1 LTKRTG
7 ERLRRELMDYAGI
20 FIGANLAAL
29 ALVWFLIPNR
39 IAAGGVSGLA
49 IIFYHLWRWPVG
61 LVIFFLNTPLFLAYL
76 RLFGPRHW
84 VKSFF
89 GALLLPAAVA
99 YWEGLAQPLTTDPLL
114 ASLYGGF
121 LGGLGMGIAFRY
133 RGNTGGTDLAA
144 RIFSHL
150 APVSTGYGLML
161 IDGLVILLAGLIFK
175 TPEIMLYAIIALAVT
190 GKTIDLV
197 MEGFNYPKGALI
209 ISDHAEAIARRV
221 LKELGRGVTGLSG
234 RGLYSGR
241 GKEVLFCVVGRGE
254 TTRLKE
260 LVRAEDPRAFVVI
273 ANVHEVLGEGFSAMT
288 DEVND

>member
-1 LTKRTG
+1 MTKRTG

-99 YWEGLAQPLTTDPLL
+99 YWEGLAQPLTSDPLL

-197 MEGFNYPKGALI
+197 MEGFNFSKGALI
-209 ISDHAEAIARRV
+209 ISDHAGAIDRRV

>member
-1 LTKRTG
+1 MTKRTG
-7 ERLRRELMDYAGI
+7 ERLRRELMDYTGI

-99 YWEGLAQPLTTDPLL
+99 YWEGLAQPLTSDPLL

-150 APVSTGYGLML
+150 APVSTGNGLML

-197 MEGFNYPKGALI
+197 MEGFNYSKGALI

>member
-1 LTKRTG
+1 MTRHNG
-7 ERLRRELMDYAGI
+7 GRLRRELMDYAGI
-20 FIGANLAAL
+20 FIGTNLAAL

-39 IAAGGVSGLA
+39 IAAGGVSGFA

-61 LVIFFLNTPLFLAYL
+61 LVIFFLNTPLFLVYL

-99 YWEGLAQPLTTDPLL
+99 YWDGMAQALTMDPLL

-161 IDGLVILLAGLIFK
+161 IDGLVILLAGLVFK

-197 MEGFNYPKGALI
+197 MEGFNYSKGALI
-209 ISDHAEAIARRV
+209 ISDHAEAIAERV

-241 GKEVLFCVVGRGE
+241 GKEVLFCVVDRGE
-254 TTRLKE
+254 TARLKE
-260 LVRAEDPRAFVVI
+260 LVRSEDPGAFVVI
-273 ANVHEVLGEGFSAMT
+273 TNVHEVLGEGFSTMT
-288 DEVND
+288 DPND